1 MVLFPYAEDCTIWR
15 RRRNGKYPTNHGLH
29 DLYLLICEGLIR
41 SWMTYSTG
49 AHKTVYRRQCLPLQL
64 RFMKTRI
71 DNEQNNSQTMRA
83 LTFVRFM
90 RQILKSGPADLDW
103 IQSQGLLAVK
113 LAQIFALRSDLLSV
127 EKCRQLQQ
135 LYQHASSIPSEE
147 VFDNLEKRAP
157 EGFFDAFEE
166 IDKIPIAA
174 ASVGQVHRARLKTGE
189 EVVIKVIKAQNE
201 KSFRRDVKRMRRWL
215 RIFLL
220 FMPKLRKV
228 GNPVALLNHVADY
241 TTREL
246 DLRNEIAGA
255 DELKNIQLDIDD
267 TFQMHRLRFPKYY
280 RELSNEQVLVSEFIR
295 GDSLEDGIE
304 GGTLSWSTLLD
315 LFRIHGA
322 YLFGIGT
329 FHGDLHPGNCIIDE
343 DGMFVF
349 IDNGAICHA
358 PTHVSSSLFRFFEHL
373 SASQLNDA
381 FEALLGLSEE
391 TLDDRRKEKYMARMY
406 EIYHDFEMLSVGEQS
421 LTQIMMKTVRCAVE
435 DAGAVFGEEAFPII
449 RALMYLDGLVI
460 RTHPDV
466 KLIQSMSPYLEEFRA
481 CLPIPEPVS
490 PYSK

>member
-1 MVLFPYAEDCTIWR
+1 
-15 RRRNGKYPTNHGLH
+15 
-29 DLYLLICEGLIR
+29 
-41 SWMTYSTG
+41 
-49 AHKTVYRRQCLPLQL
+49 
-64 RFMKTRI
+64 
-71 DNEQNNSQTMRA
+71 MRVW
-83 LTFVRFM
+83 TFARFM

-113 LAQIFALRSDLLSV
+113 LAQIFALRSDLIPV

-135 LYQHASSIPSEE
+135 LYQHASSIPSEA
-147 VFDNLEKRAP
+147 VFQNLKRRAP
-157 EGFFDAFEE
+157 EGFFDAFDE
-166 IDKIPIAA
+166 IDGIPIAA

-189 EVVIKVIKAQNE
+189 DVVIKVIKAQNE

-215 RIFLL
+215 RIFLI
-220 FMPKLRKV
+220 FMPKLRRV

-255 DELKNIQLDIDD
+255 DELKEIQMDIDN

-280 RELSNEQVLVSEFIR
+280 HKLSNEHVLVSEFIR
-295 GDSLEDGIE
+295 GDSLEDGIDA
-304 GGTLSWSTLLD
+304 GTLSWSTLLD

-329 FHGDLHPGNCIIDE
+329 FHGDLHPGNCIIDD

-358 PTHVSSSLFRFFEHL
+358 PIHVSSSLFRFFEHL
-373 SASQLNDA
+373 SNGNLNDA
-381 FEALLGLSEE
+381 FEALLGLSED
-391 TLDDRRKEKYMARMY
+391 TLDEKKKQQYMAQMY
-406 EIYHDFEMLSVGEQS
+406 DIYHDFEMRSVGEQS

-460 RTHPDV
+460 RTHPNV
-466 KLIQSMSPYLEEFRA
+466 KLISSMSPYLEEFRD
-481 CLPIPEPVS
+481 CLPIPETVP
-490 PYSK
+490 PYIN